1 MSLKKIFI
9 VFSVATIYFILNYT
23 FLSNEGYESME
34 DYIESTKDEFSYE
47 IEEIIY
53 EDEWTGYHI
62 KMISGEWLDSKKV
75 DQVEWWHYVDI
86 IIPKNTQTSTGIMFI
101 DGGVKE
107 EDFFRLD
114 SKSAEYAIETKSVIV
129 NVSNVNIHVR
139 IVYANVIGK
148 CGSII

>member
-9 VFSVATIYFILNYT
+9 VFSVAAIYVILNYT

-86 IIPKNTQTSTGIMFI
+86 IIPKNTQTST
-101 DGGVKE
+101 
-107 EDFFRLD
+107 
-114 SKSAEYAIETKSVIV
+114 SALLVLM
-129 NVSNVNIHVR
+129 R
-139 IVYANVIGK
+139 F
-148 CGSII
+148 